1 MENQEE
7 SIKLPGKKASEE
19 DKSWHEFVRAQQQK
33 EAERVEDAAKYLSGM
48 IGIAFA
54 IFLKTDAD
62 AFSHQAS
69 SGTVTWAAGLWL
81 LSLCISFFIFFP
93 WKYAYSTHSA
103 ESIRQMNR
111 RTVRVK
117 RSLLIAS
124 MALFF
129 IALLLLAFV
138 YFQPTVIIQ
147 MNEQ

>member
-93 WKYAYSTHSA
+93 WKYAYSYCQHGLVLHCATA
-103 ESIRQMNR
+103 TRFR
-111 RTVRVK
+111 
-117 RSLLIAS
+117 
-124 MALFF
+124 LFST
-129 IALLLLAFV
+129 
-138 YFQPTVIIQ
+138 YCHYP
-147 MNEQ
+147 NE